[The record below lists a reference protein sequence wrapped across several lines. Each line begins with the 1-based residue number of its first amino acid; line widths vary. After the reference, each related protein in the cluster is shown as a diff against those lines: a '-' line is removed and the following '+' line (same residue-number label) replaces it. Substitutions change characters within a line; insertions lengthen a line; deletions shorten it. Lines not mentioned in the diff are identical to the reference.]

1 MEIFDQTANTR
12 RNKLDTKI
20 NALVKCQLELKI
32 YFCIRFLLLSRNK
45 EIAAK
50 HETVFREILIEDGV
64 PLPSS
69 WDSTMSQSIDPPFSD
84 KLMMFHTS
92 SITAISV
99 AGYGAAMGASLR
111 KDLGGHYTRLVAE
124 ILQYANDGVKLM
136 IKNSWLEQPP
146 QNVDRE
152 ALRNRSV

>member
-1 MEIFDQTANTR
+1 MTVIELTHISKKNTETNSIGRTFITGFSQTAKSSEVR
-12 RNKLDTKI
+12 RY
-20 NALVKCQLELKI
+20 LE
-32 YFCIRFLLLSRNK
+32 RGT

-50 HETVFREILIEDGV
+50 HETVFRQILIEDGV
-64 PLPSS
+64 PLPTT
-69 WDSTMSQSIDPPFSD
+69 WDSTISQSIDAPFSD
-84 KLMMFHTS
+84 KLMMFQINS
-92 SITAISV
+92 LNALSV
-99 AGYGAAMGASLR
+99 AGYGTAIGASLR

-136 IKNSWLEQPP
+136 IDNRWMEQPP